1 MILLILSCLWS
12 VWFHSFLQSVGSELL
27 LFNSMKGYEIPCYS
41 FDMLD
46 PAFLRCLQDIEIPI
60 KAALL
65 RGTQRLF
72 LCSET
77 VRVKGG
83 MSLRNGMWHGLRNDI
98 IMRNVIYAE
107 WLKEINKTENY
118 ALFWRQST
126 HKQPLFDVAGSTTIT
141 IKKPGKTPWLLTV
154 N

>member
-1 MILLILSCLWS
+1 M
-12 VWFHSFLQSVGSELL
+12 L

-72 LCSET
+72 S
-77 VRVKGG
+77 VKYLFGDG
-83 MSLRNGMWHGLRNDI
+83 EGKGRMSVRNGMWHGLRNDI

-107 WLKEINKTENY
+107 
-118 ALFWRQST
+118 
-126 HKQPLFDVAGSTTIT
+126 
-141 IKKPGKTPWLLTV
+141 
-154 N
+154 

>member
-1 MILLILSCLWS
+1 
-12 VWFHSFLQSVGSELL
+12 
-27 LFNSMKGYEIPCYS
+27 
-41 FDMLD
+41 MLD

-107 WLKEINKTENY
+107 
-118 ALFWRQST
+118 
-126 HKQPLFDVAGSTTIT
+126 
-141 IKKPGKTPWLLTV
+141 
-154 N
+154 